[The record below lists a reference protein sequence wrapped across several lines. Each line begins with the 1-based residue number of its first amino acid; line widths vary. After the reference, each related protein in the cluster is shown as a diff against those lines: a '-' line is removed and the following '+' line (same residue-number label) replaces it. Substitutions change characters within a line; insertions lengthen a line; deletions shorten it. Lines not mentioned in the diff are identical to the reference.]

1 MKIVWL
7 QGIYMQ
13 IMSNHVTFKK
23 YIISKN
29 VPVEER
35 KKHRTPKTSAH

>member
-13 IMSNHVTFKK
+13 IMSNNVTFKK
-23 YIISKN
+23 YISKN
-29 VPVEER
+29 VPVEEQ
-35 KKHRTPKTSAH
+35 KKHRTPKN